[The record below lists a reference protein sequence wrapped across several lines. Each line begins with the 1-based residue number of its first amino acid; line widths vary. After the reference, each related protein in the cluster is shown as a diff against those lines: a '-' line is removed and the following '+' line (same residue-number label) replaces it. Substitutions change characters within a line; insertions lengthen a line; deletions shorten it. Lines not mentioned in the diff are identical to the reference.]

1 MRAAIVKAALFTP
14 TSRGRWGLGVYLRG
28 EPGAAKT
35 SYLIQVA
42 EEWGLDVE
50 VLSPGE
56 RGEGAFGVVPVPERR
71 SRDVDVPHR
80 DELRTE
86 SQEYLVLTY
95 PAPEWAERFLSPG
108 ARGLVVVDELPEA
121 PHHVRPALLGLLADR
136 RVGGVTLGPGVRV
149 VAAGNDPD
157 EVQSG
162 YDLPAHVANRV
173 GHLEWDP
180 PSVAEHEAYMTG
192 AAGLQG
198 PTHDAAA
205 EEARVS
211 AAWPEAYAWA
221 VQLEVGFLRA
231 RPALKNLLPGGAA
244 ARAFA
249 EARGPDNKLVRPKC
263 KLRPRGPWASDRSW
277 EHATRALASARVH
290 GLSLADREAFVAA
303 FVSEPV
309 MEEWF
314 GWQARA
320 DLPDPADV
328 LDGRV
333 AFSHD
338 PARVDR
344 TSAVFSGCVALVSD
358 VRSARRV
365 ERVRALWELVAAH
378 GRGGRDL
385 DLGWLAWERL
395 VAGCRDPKREDGVRV
410 THPTDLDLAKLYKG
424 LAGVVGHGAGG
435 AR

>member
-1 MRAAIVKAALFTP
+1 VKDAIVKAALFTP
-14 TSRGRWGLGVYLRG
+14 TSRARWGLAVYLRG

-35 SYLIQVA
+35 SFLVEVGEA
-42 EEWGLDVE
+42 WGLDVE

-71 SRDVDVPHR
+71 SLGARA
-80 DELRTE
+80 ERT
-86 SQEYLVLTY
+86 VLTY
-95 PAPEWAERFLSPG
+95 PAPEWAERFLAPG

-173 GHLEWDP
+173 GHVAWDP
-180 PSVAEHEAYMTG
+180 PTVAEHEAYMSRG
-192 AAGLQG
+192 FGPPPPVRDAG
-198 PTHDAAA
+198 
-205 EEARVS
+205 EEERRVL
-211 AAWPEAYAWA
+211 AAWPDAYAWA
-221 VQLEVGFLRA
+221 VQLESGFLRA
-231 RPALKNLLPGGAA
+231 RPSLKNLLPGGAA
-244 ARAFA
+244 AQAF
-249 EARGPDNKLVRPKC
+249 EQERGPDNKPVRPKC
-263 KLRPRGPWASDRSW
+263 KLRPSGPWPSDRSW
-277 EHATRALASARVH
+277 EHATRSLASARVH
-290 GLSLADREAFVAA
+290 GLSLVDREEFVGA

-309 MEEWF
+309 AGEWF
-314 GWQARA
+314 TWVERA
-320 DLPDPADV
+320 DLPDPAGV

-333 AFSHD
+333 AFVHD

-344 TSAVFSGCVALVSD
+344 TSAVFAGCVALVSD
-358 VRSARRV
+358 VRSDRRK
-365 ERVRALWELVAAH
+365 ERVRALWELIAEH
-378 GRGGRDL
+378 GRRGRDL
-385 DLGWLAWERL
+385 DLGWVAWERL
-395 VAGCRDPKREDGVRV
+395 VAGCRDPDRTDGVMV
-410 THPTDLDLAKLYKG
+410 THPTGLDLARLYKG